1 MKRLSKILAAVVA
14 VALVLAL
21 AVPALAAGSITVLNP
36 GEHTYTAYKIFD
48 VTDDGSGNLSYTVED
63 PWMSEIIAAVESG
76 TISGLQIYDI
86 NEAEG
91 TGKVAKLDSFK
102 AAEFA
107 EWAKTKLNGK
117 TAIPLSTVDGK
128 MTTGDVAP
136 GYYLVV
142 PDSGDLA
149 SLCTVLDE
157 EVGIQNK
164 NDMPFDKVVVDDGND
179 AKESDVQVGDTL
191 NFKIEGKVP
200 DTSASSSYFYLVSDR
215 LSEGLTLT
223 AGSVTV
229 NINNNNN
236 PVTLQVITDPN
247 AELTGNQ
254 IRYITDTNGRLCG
267 FDLSLDMKAS
277 GLTVGADIVIT
288 YTATVNEAAINV
300 ISTNEATLDYGDE
313 NHQSHKD
320 SMTKHYT
327 SRIVIDKY
335 ETGSPES
342 KVEGAVFALKDSANK
357 YYKYVVDEPEVEDD
371 PTTAEVDES
380 SPEKFH
386 IEWVTDLND
395 ATKVTTNAEGSA
407 EFIGLKDGNYTL
419 VEVEAPAGYTALTD
433 GIPVTVDGS
442 DSTAV
447 GLNDSQIFIALSEF
461 VRVAN
466 TPGSLLPSTGG
477 MGTYLFYIVGGV
489 LVVAA
494 LAAII
499 VSSRKRSSNN

>member
-21 AVPALAAGSITVLNP
+21 AVPALATGSITILNP
-36 GEHTYTAYKIFD
+36 GTHTYTAYKIFD
-48 VTDDGSGNLSYTVED
+48 VTDDGSGNLSYTVKD
-63 PWMSEIIAAVESG
+63 PWMSEIINAVESG

-86 NEAEG
+86 DEVTG
-91 TGKVAKLDSFK
+91 IGKVAKLDSFK

-107 EWAKTKLNGK
+107 EWARTKLSGK

-128 MTTGDVAP
+128 MTTGDVDP

-164 NDMPFDKVVVDDGND
+164 NDMPFDKVVVDGGND

-215 LSEGLTLT
+215 LSAGLTFGGHIT
-223 AGSVTV
+223 VT
-229 NINNNNN
+229 IGGN
-236 PVTLQVITDPN
+236 PVTLQEVTDPN

-254 IRYITDTNGRLCG
+254 VRYLDDG

-342 KVEGAVFALKDSANK
+342 KVEGAVFALEDSAGK
-357 YYKYVVDEPEVEDD
+357 YYKYVVDEPAVEDD
-371 PTTAEVDES
+371 PTTTEVDET

-407 EFIGLKDGNYTL
+407 EFIGLKDGDYSL
-419 VEVEAPAGYTALTD
+419 VEVTAPAGYTALTE

-477 MGTYLFYIVGGV
+477 MGTYLF
-489 LVVAA
+489 
-494 LAAII
+494 
-499 VSSRKRSSNN
+499 